1 VLVADEQC
9 VTDGA
14 GNYGADEEATI
25 TAVVGGPISTK
36 GAFRTERGLDS
47 VTIKGTEYSGT
58 TTIPLGLIL
67 DAGETFTWQSDG
79 SIQYEGFTICIQTP
93 TPYPSPYPSPNPEG
107 NGSANVQ
114 AAPET
119 SDEAEIMYVW
129 LSLYEHIRSKRIAY

>member
-14 GNYGADEEATI
+14 GNYGPDEEATI

-47 VTIKGTEYSGT
+47 VTIKGIEYSGT

-93 TPYPSPYPSPNPEG
+93 TPQE
-107 NGSANVQ
+107 NGSVNAQ

-129 LSLYEHIRSKRIAY
+129 LSLYEHIRSKRIAH